1 MRVLV
6 TLAVDA
12 EFAPWRKLR
21 NLSHSE
27 VGGTTVYQ
35 AQIGRSLTDF
45 VVTGMGRENARRV
58 ARIVMTEPYSIC
70 IAAGFA
76 GALKPQHTVGSILAA
91 EAVQCIGNAKT
102 LQSSRRLALAARTD
116 GAFLAKMFLTSD
128 TVIRNAEEK
137 AKLEPLADAVDMESF
152 EILSAAHEH
161 KMSAVAIRVISD
173 TSERG
178 LPALLGNMVDDAG
191 HVKMGAVIRGVV
203 RHPIHLPALIR
214 LGRDSRT
221 AAEALARFL
230 EGYIQKLS
238 LLTHGWFPEEEGR
251 EEVAAR

>member
-6 TLAVDA
+6 TFAVDA

-35 AQIGRSLTDF
+35 APIGRSLTDF

-58 ARIVMTEPYSIC
+58 AGMVMTEPYSIC

-76 GALKPQHTVGSILAA
+76 GALKPQHRIGSILAA
-91 EAVQCIGNAKT
+91 EAVQCLANAKT
-102 LQSSRRLALAARTD
+102 LQSSRRLAWAARTD
-116 GAFLAKMFLTSD
+116 GAFLAKMFVTSD
-128 TVIRNAEEK
+128 AVIRNAEEK
-137 AKLEPLADAVDMESF
+137 AKLEPFADAVDMESF

-161 KMSAVAIRVISD
+161 KISAVAIRVISD
-173 TSERG
+173 TSERDI
-178 LPALLGNMVDDAG
+178 PALLDKMVDDVG
-191 HVKMGAVIRGVV
+191 HVKIGGVIREVV

-238 LLTHGWFPEEEGR
+238 LLTHSWFPEEEGR

>member
-27 VGGTTVYQ
+27 VGGTNVYQ

-76 GALKPQHTVGSILAA
+76 GALKPQHTIGSILAA
-91 EAVQCIGNAKT
+91 EAVQCLGNAKT

-137 AKLEPLADAVDMESF
+137 AKLGPLADAVDMESF

-173 TSERG
+173 TSERDI
-178 LPALLGNMVDDAG
+178 PASLDNMVDDAG
-191 HVKMGAVIRGVV
+191 HVKIGGVIRGVL

-214 LGRDSRT
+214 LGRDSST

-238 LLTHGWFPEEEGR
+238 LLTHSWFPEEEGR

>member
-6 TLAVDA
+6 TFAVEA

-27 VGGTTVYQ
+27 VRGTSVYQ

-58 ARIVMTEPYSIC
+58 ASIVMTEPYSIC
-70 IAAGFA
+70 ITAGFA
-76 GALKPQHTVGSILAA
+76 GALKPQHAIGSILVA
-91 EAVQCIGNAKT
+91 EAVQCLGNART
-102 LQSSRRLALAARTD
+102 LQSSRRLALAARTE
-116 GAFLAKMFLTSD
+116 GAFLSKMFLTSD
-128 TVIRNAEEK
+128 TVVRNAEEK
-137 AKLEPLADAVDMESF
+137 AKLGSFADAVDMESF
-152 EILSAAHEH
+152 ELLSVAQEH
-161 KMSAVAIRVISD
+161 KISAVAIRVISD
-173 TSERG
+173 TSERDI
-178 LPALLGNMVDDAG
+178 PALLDDMVDDAG
-191 HVKMGAVIRGVV
+191 HVKIGGVIRGVV

-214 LGRDSRT
+214 LGWDSRT

-230 EGYIQKLS
+230 EAYLQKLS
-238 LLTHGWFPEEEGR
+238 LLTRGWFPEGEGR